1 MITTVICTTLCI
13 ILIPSAIA
21 MSTNRFTAR
30 LNNGG
35 EYRRRELIEKIER
48 AIGQMTEAQLEALAY
63 DLFTKGYIEE

>member
-1 MITTVICTTLCI
+1 
-13 ILIPSAIA
+13 

-35 EYRRRELIEKIER
+35 EYRRSELIEKIER

>member
-1 MITTVICTTLCI
+1 
-13 ILIPSAIA
+13 
-21 MSTNRFTAR
+21 MSSNRFTAC

-63 DLFTKGYIEE
+63 DLLTKGYIEE